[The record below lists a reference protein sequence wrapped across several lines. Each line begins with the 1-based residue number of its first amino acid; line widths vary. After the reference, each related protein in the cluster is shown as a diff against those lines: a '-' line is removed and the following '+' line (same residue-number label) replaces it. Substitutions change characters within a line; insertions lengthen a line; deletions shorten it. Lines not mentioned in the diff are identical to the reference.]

1 MKNIAILFTLV
12 VLCACE
18 SNYGDVAVRDK
29 VQVYYLEPISKKQ
42 AEALADYWINKNL
55 VGENMQNVQ
64 LSKTGEVIQ
73 LKLIANDSTLLQE
86 IPFELQIPLFQLDSM
101 LRKDMFHNQEFQLLI
116 SDKQF
121 DKTKAL

>member
-1 MKNIAILFTLV
+1 MKNIAILFTLA

-42 AEALADYWINKNL
+42 AEALAAYWINKNL
-55 VGENMQNVQ
+55 VGENMQYVQ